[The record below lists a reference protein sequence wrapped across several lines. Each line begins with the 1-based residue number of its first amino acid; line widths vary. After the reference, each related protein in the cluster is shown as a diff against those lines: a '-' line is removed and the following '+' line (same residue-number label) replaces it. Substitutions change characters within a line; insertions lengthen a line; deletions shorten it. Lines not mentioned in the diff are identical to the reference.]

1 MLFTYLS
8 NLVSLEHKQKKGK
21 NKMTKYKNNTISKEY
36 RKLLKK
42 ITFNWCS
49 YNGTDSL
56 EKKLY
61 LVFYL
66 NNESKEWVDAAT
78 RATILKQNY
87 YY

>member
-1 MLFTYLS
+1 
-8 NLVSLEHKQKKGK
+8 
-21 NKMTKYKNNTISKEY
+21 MTKYKNNTISKEY

-42 ITFNWCS
+42 ITFNWGS

-56 EKKLY
+56 QKKAY

-66 NNESKEWVDAAT
+66 KKETKESVNATT